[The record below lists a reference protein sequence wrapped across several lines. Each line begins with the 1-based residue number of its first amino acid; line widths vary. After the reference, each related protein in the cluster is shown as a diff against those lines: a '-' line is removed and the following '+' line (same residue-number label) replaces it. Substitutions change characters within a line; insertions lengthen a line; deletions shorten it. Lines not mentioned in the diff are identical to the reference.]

1 MRREWRKERSGKL
14 RGKSRRI
21 FDPSVSHALSY
32 RGDMYGLHGVQ
43 RLLSIILEISVDQ
56 CNFAH
61 SFECA
66 YKEQ

>member
-21 FDPSVSHALSY
+21 FDPFVSHALSC

-43 RLLSIILEISVDQ
+43 RLLNIILEIS
-56 CNFAH
+56 
-61 SFECA
+61 
-66 YKEQ
+66 